1 MQLKKAEKV
10 MVKEKRM
17 KEDLV
22 FKERRK
28 REDEE
33 RKAEMNLGEN
43 KGQPFKELDYPAGD
57 LVLIMAGS

>member
-28 REDEE
+28 RE
-33 RKAEMNLGEN
+33 
-43 KGQPFKELDYPAGD
+43 
-57 LVLIMAGS
+57 

>member
-17 KEDLV
+17 REDLV

-28 REDEE
+28 R
-33 RKAEMNLGEN
+33 G
-43 KGQPFKELDYPAGD
+43 
-57 LVLIMAGS
+57 